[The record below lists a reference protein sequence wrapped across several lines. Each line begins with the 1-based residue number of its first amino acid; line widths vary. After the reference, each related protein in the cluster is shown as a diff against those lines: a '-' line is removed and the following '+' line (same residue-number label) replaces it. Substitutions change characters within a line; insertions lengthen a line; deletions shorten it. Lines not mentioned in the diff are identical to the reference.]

1 VGLINL
7 VPLPPFDGGHLL
19 LVGIEKL
26 RRGRPVDM
34 RKVVPVSVAVI
45 SLLVLFV
52 GATMVLDITEPIS
65 LSP

>member
-1 VGLINL
+1 
-7 VPLPPFDGGHLL
+7 L